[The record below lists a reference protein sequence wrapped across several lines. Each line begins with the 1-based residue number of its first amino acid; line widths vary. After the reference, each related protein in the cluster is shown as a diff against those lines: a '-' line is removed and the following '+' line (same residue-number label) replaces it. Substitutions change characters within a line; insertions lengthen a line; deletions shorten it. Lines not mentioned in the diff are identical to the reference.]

1 MGFVWGRQWLTLCSI
16 CFFAGRKCF
25 LGQLRRAMLK
35 LIEIQLWKKM
45 PGALGMAVLAWAKAG
60 GYAAAA
66 TGQVLPG
73 VPIRTEC

>member
-1 MGFVWGRQWLTLCSI
+1 
-16 CFFAGRKCF
+16 
-25 LGQLRRAMLK
+25 MLK